1 MIRKSN
7 ILSKTNTRSTV
18 VKRSF
23 NTRSR
28 VVQLASIEEKMGT
41 YQSLL
46 DTADSNYQKAW
57 DQLNQATEYL
67 INVQS
72 IMGEVDSAV
81 EEINATL
88 DTVRDLGIDLDVPLD
103 DYANDLQVLQSVD
116 PEEPIDLINNAITKI
131 NEWL

>member
-7 ILSKTNTRSTV
+7 ISKTNTRSTV

-28 VVQLASIEEKMGT
+28 VVQLASIEEKMGA

-46 DTADSNYQKAW
+46 DTADSNSKKAW
-57 DQLNQATEYL
+57 DQLNKATEYL

-103 DYANDLQVLQSVD
+103 DYANDLQVLQSID
-116 PEEPIDLINNAITKI
+116 PEEPIDLINNAISKI

>member
-1 MIRKSN
+1 MTRRDSIS
-7 ILSKTNTRSTV
+7 SKTNTRSTV

-28 VVQLASIEEKMGT
+28 VVKLASIEDKMGT

-57 DQLNQATEYL
+57 EQLNKATEYL